1 MKIVIFDPKM
11 LLKMAFFAFFTIF
24 KSIKTP
30 LPKNGISRIFLNV
43 FIPFTQWRKHV
54 PHMCKMKFCLKLP
67 LYGFSWLE
75 NTDF

>member
-30 LPKNGISRIFLNV
+30 LPKMEFPDFFLNV
-43 FIPFTQWRKHV
+43 FIPFTQ
-54 PHMCKMKFCLKLP
+54 
-67 LYGFSWLE
+67 
-75 NTDF
+75 